1 MSKLLYGMML
11 SFVFVVPS
19 WAQET
24 AVEETV
30 VVPDELEWNAGGGGY
45 DASAFA
51 GVLGSPGEEGPFVFR
66 MRMPANWTM
75 PPHRHGAA
83 EHITVLSGT
92 LRMKFAAEGETVT
105 LPPGSFVS
113 VPADRP
119 MWAWTGDEEVVI
131 QVHGT
136 GPFGTSPV
144 E

>member
-1 MSKLLYGMML
+1 MYRLLL
-11 SFVFVVPS
+11 IIVL
-19 WAQET
+19 
-24 AVEETV
+24 TV
-30 VVPDELEWNAGGGGY
+30 VVSTSSRAQESSPEVAVATPDRLAWSAGGGEY
-45 DASAFA
+45 DTASFA
-51 GVLGSPGEEGPFVFR
+51 RLLGVPGEAGPFVFR

-75 PPHRHGAA
+75 PSHRHGTA

-92 LRMKFAAEGETVT
+92 LEMKFAEDGDTVT

-131 QVHGT
+131 QIHGT
-136 GPFGTSPV
+136 GPFGTAPV